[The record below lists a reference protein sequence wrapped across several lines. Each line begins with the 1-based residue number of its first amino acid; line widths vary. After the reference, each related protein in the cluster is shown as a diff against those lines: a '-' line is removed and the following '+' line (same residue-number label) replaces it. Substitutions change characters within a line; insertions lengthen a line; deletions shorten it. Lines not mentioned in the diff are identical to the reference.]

1 MPHLNELYGQ
11 KVGKKRG
18 DRGKESKKLKKNYL
32 EFKINFLM
40 WKPREVEKTK
50 VRNSKYITIFV
61 KERVDKTMK

>member
-11 KVGKKRG
+11 TVGKGRG
-18 DRGKESKKLKKNYL
+18 GSGEETKIKKNYR

-40 WKPREVEKTK
+40 RKPREVEKTK
-50 VRNSKYITIFV
+50 VRNSKNITIFV

>member
-11 KVGKKRG
+11 TVGKKRG
-18 DRGKESKKLKKNYL
+18 GSGEETKIKKNYR

-40 WKPREVEKTK
+40 WNPRDVEKTK
-50 VRNSKYITIFV
+50 IRNSRNMTIFV